1 MFPQAMPIKE
11 LSNMKKIRTI
21 EKAPATLQKLRVCAC
36 VRVSSNQAE
45 QQESFLAQVQHYT

>member
-1 MFPQAMPIKE
+1 
-11 LSNMKKIRTI
+11 MKKIRTI